1 MTKYADIIKRL
12 EMAEGPNR
20 EIDYLIHDW
29 ELQRSGLQ
37 VRLADI
43 MRHWTEEQRFSILA
57 GYTSSIDA
65 AIALVE
71 RMLPG
76 SAMMLD
82 TRFKPACKILPAG
95 QVSSPD
101 PKVEAATLPLAI
113 LLALFRALE
122 AKEAT
127 NEA

>member
-1 MTKYADIIKRL
+1 MTKYADIIARL

-71 RMLPG
+71 RMLPTQWPAILRTALSEMAG
-76 SAMMLD
+76 EYYWHINFPQPGQREML
-82 TRFKPACKILPAG
+82 PI
-95 QVSSPD
+95 
-101 PKVEAATLPLAI
+101 AI

-122 AKEAT
+122 AKEGG
-127 NEA
+127 